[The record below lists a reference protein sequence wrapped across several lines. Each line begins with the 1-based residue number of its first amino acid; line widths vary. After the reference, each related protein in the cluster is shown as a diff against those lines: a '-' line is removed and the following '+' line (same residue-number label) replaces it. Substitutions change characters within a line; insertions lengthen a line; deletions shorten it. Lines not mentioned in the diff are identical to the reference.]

1 MNKLTRARSIG
12 SARSPVPVLLALVGF
27 SLASCGTEDTTPNAT
42 ARDAVGETVRDS
54 HDHGSDADGEHG
66 EDEHGED
73 EHGEVEHGGAGG
85 AIHLSR
91 EQIAAVGIGFG
102 EPTTLKVNDYL
113 SATGKLDLP
122 PNAYTAVS
130 ARAAGFIRD
139 VRKYVEGDYVKRGA
153 VIAYLENPAFIEHQR
168 EYLEAAAELPYLEA
182 ELARQEALV
191 AADAG
196 IVKDVQRLRSQ
207 VAAKRA
213 TVKGLGQRLSYLGIN
228 PERLTLDNIT
238 SRITLSAPSAGYVT
252 EVGLHNGRYVE
263 PSTELLELIDTEHLH
278 LELAV
283 FERDIAQVS
292 EGQRITYQ
300 VPALGPERYEAEVH
314 VIGRDFNAENTTVL
328 VHAHPRGK
336 QPRFIRDLFVE
347 ARLWLSNATAT
358 ALPEEAVL
366 RDGEQ
371 AYVFIAPEQPQGD
384 EVEFERFPVKAG
396 ATEDG
401 FTAVTF
407 LQARPAGSRIVTEG
421 AYYVYAQGQAGA
433 LEHDH

>member
-1 MNKLTRARSIG
+1 MS
-12 SARSPVPVLLALVGF
+12 SARSLVVLLLAFVGF
-27 SLASCGTEDTTPNAT
+27 LLVSCGNEETTPNAT
-42 ARDAVGETVRDS
+42 APDALGESVSDS

-66 EDEHGED
+66 EDEHGE
-73 EHGEVEHGGAGG
+73 EEG

-153 VIAYLENPAFIEHQR
+153 VIAFLENPEFIEHQR
-168 EYLEAAAELPYLEA
+168 EYLEAAAELPYIEA
-182 ELARQEALV
+182 ELARQETLL

-196 IVKDVQRLRSQ
+196 VLKDVQRIRSQ

-213 TVKGLGQRLSYLGIN
+213 NLKGLGQRLAYLGIN
-228 PERLTLDNIT
+228 PDRLTLDNIT
-238 SRITLSAPSAGYVT
+238 SRITLSATNGGYVT
-252 EVGLHNGRYVE
+252 EVVLHDGQYVE
-263 PSTELLELIDTEHLH
+263 PTTELMELIDDGHLH
-278 LELAV
+278 LELDV
-283 FERDIAQVS
+283 FERDIDRVS
-292 EGQRITYQ
+292 KGQRITYQ
-300 VPALGPERYEAEVH
+300 VPALGPERFEAEVQ
-314 VIGRDFNAENTTVL
+314 VIGRDFNTENKTVR
-328 VHAHPRGK
+328 VHAHPVGK

-347 ARLWLSNATAT
+347 ARLWLSDATVA
-358 ALPEEAVL
+358 ALPEQAVL
-366 RDGEQ
+366 RDGER
-371 AYVFIAPEQPQGD
+371 AYIFIAPEQAAGD
-384 EVEFERFPVKAG
+384 EIQFQELPVKAG

-407 LQARPAGSRIVTEG
+407 LQPRPAGSRIVTEG
-421 AYYVYAQGQAGA
+421 AYYVYAQGQAGD
-433 LEHDH
+433 LEHEH